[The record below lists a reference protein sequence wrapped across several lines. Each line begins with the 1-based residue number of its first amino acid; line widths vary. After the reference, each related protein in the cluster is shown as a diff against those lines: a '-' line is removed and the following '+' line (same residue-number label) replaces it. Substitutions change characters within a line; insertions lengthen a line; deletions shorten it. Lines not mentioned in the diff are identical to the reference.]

1 MHEAGLIFTKI
12 NNMSN
17 HDKKKR
23 ELYTEDA
30 IAQFI
35 SLHNKEVGTVLTKIC
50 PVKKKNENIKLWYL
64 NICNLKNGHGI
75 CKIFNGNSL

>member
-50 PVKKKNENIKLWYL
+50 RVKKKK
-64 NICNLKNGHGI
+64 
-75 CKIFNGNSL
+75 

>member
-50 PVKKKNENIKLWYL
+50 PVKKKKMKIL
-64 NICNLKNGHGI
+64 NYGI
-75 CKIFNGNSL
+75 